1 MKKFVII
8 VNALK
13 DRHLAE
19 TKKIC
24 SYIRKQGAE
33 CRYLV
38 SVDEQ
43 DGIQKVS
50 AKSIPQDTECILV
63 LGGDGTLI
71 RAARD
76 TVECGI
82 PLIGI
87 NLGTLG
93 YLCELEISDVYDAV
107 GAIMQD
113 QYMLEERMMLSG
125 GKMNPAETELTGG
138 VSVKKASGLAER
150 TGISAERTDISA
162 ERTGGLEEK
171 ADISAE
177 RSGGLEEKADI
188 SAERLGGLEEKAD
201 ISAERSGGLKEKT
214 DILAEVDILAE
225 KAASHNESAENGSYH
240 ALNDIVIHRTGSL
253 SLVSLDVYVNGRYL
267 NTFKGDGIIF
277 ATPTGSTGYNLSA
290 GGPIVD
296 PKAQLLL
303 LTPINSH
310 TLTPRSIV
318 IDPQD
323 EVVVE
328 VGSRRAQRDE
338 TVEVS
343 FDGDHGCWLQV
354 GERFKIQRAKEQAR
368 ILKFSKVSFLEILR
382 KKMQSNGN

>member
-150 TGISAERTDISA
+150 TGISAERTDGLAEGTGISA
-162 ERTGGLEEK
+162 EGT
-171 ADISAE
+171 DISAE
-177 RSGGLEEKADI
+177 RSGGLEEK
-188 SAERLGGLEEKAD
+188 
-201 ISAERSGGLKEKT
+201 
-214 DILAEVDILAE
+214 
-225 KAASHNESAENGSYH
+225 
-240 ALNDIVIHRTGSL
+240 
-253 SLVSLDVYVNGRYL
+253 
-267 NTFKGDGIIF
+267 
-277 ATPTGSTGYNLSA
+277 SA
-290 GGPIVD
+290 GEQEIP
-296 PKAQLLL
+296 
-303 LTPINSH
+303 
-310 TLTPRSIV
+310 
-318 IDPQD
+318 
-323 EVVVE
+323 
-328 VGSRRAQRDE
+328 
-338 TVEVS
+338 
-343 FDGDHGCWLQV
+343 
-354 GERFKIQRAKEQAR
+354 ERWA
-368 ILKFSKVSFLEILR
+368 EI
-382 KKMQSNGN
+382 